1 MPDGQVLEFERVTKR
16 FGAVNAVSDLSARV
30 EPGVVTGFL
39 GPNGAGKTTS
49 LRMLLG
55 LIRPTSGTAT
65 IGGQRY
71 TELKHPLHTVGAA
84 LEASSF
90 HPGRT
95 AANHLKVYANAAG
108 LPHARIDAVLG
119 LVGLADVAGRKVG
132 GYSLGMRQRLGL
144 ATALLGDPGVVVLD
158 EPANGLDPEGIRW
171 MRTFLRQLAREG
183 RTVLTSS
190 HLLAE
195 VQQTAQSLLIIAQG
209 RLVFQGGI
217 HELSEEDETAVVVD
231 SPDRAALVQA
241 LREAQI
247 PFEVL
252 RAGLTVRGADAAQIG
267 AVAAGS
273 GIALSSLQK
282 RGPALEEIFLELVN
296 GLRVHHS
303 AAGISGSLE
312 ASAAA
317 EDAVD
322 PEATTGENTTE
333 SADTPDTF
341 PVADAPLET
350 GEEFPADPPSDDT
363 ITSEGS
369 DSDTPDTT
377 DSVPA
382 AAHSV
387 PDTAEASDTTD
398 AFPVADAPLETG
410 EEFPSDTPA
419 HDTERTLPGA
429 AGLAAAVAGFGAS
442 DDDESDE
449 PAPRSVYHVATT
461 GVIDV
466 VPGADSAEQDA
477 RSDGETTD
485 GENSAD
491 EHAPDTDSD
500 EEGEQR

>member
-1 MPDGQVLEFERVTKR
+1 MPDGQVLEFDRVTKR

-71 TELKHPLHTVGAA
+71 SELKHPLHTVGAA

-108 LPHARIDAVLG
+108 LPHSRIDAVLG

-195 VQQTAQSLLIIAQG
+195 VQQTAQSLLIITQG

-252 RAGLTVRGADAAQIG
+252 RAGLTVRGADTAQIG
-267 AVAAGS
+267 ALAAGS

-312 ASAAA
+312 ATAASQ
-317 EDAVD
+317 DTVD
-322 PEATTGENTTE
+322 QEPTTTDGTPEST
-333 SADTPDTF
+333 DTP
-341 PVADAPLET
+341 
-350 GEEFPADPPSDDT
+350 
-363 ITSEGS
+363 
-369 DSDTPDTT
+369 
-377 DSVPA
+377 
-382 AAHSV
+382 
-387 PDTAEASDTTD
+387 DTTD

-410 EEFPSDTPA
+410 EEFPADPLSDDAITADTADTADTTDTTDAFPVADAPLETGEEFPA
-419 HDTERTLPGA
+419 DAATDDTERTLPGA

-442 DDDESDE
+442 DDDESDD
-449 PAPRSVYHVATT
+449 PTPRPVYHVATT

-466 VPGADSAEQDA
+466 VPGSDPAEDDEQ
-477 RSDGETTD
+477 SDDESPD
-485 GENSAD
+485 GENHTD
-491 EHAPDTDSD
+491 ENAPDTDSD